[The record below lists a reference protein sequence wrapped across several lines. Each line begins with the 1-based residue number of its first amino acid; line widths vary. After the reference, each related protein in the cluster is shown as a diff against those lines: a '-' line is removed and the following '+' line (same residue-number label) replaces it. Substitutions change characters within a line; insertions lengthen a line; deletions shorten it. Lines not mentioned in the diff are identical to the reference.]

1 MGLCAAIG
9 GGLSSTWLGRTAGR
23 SSGNGRSYGIND
35 VVDFLTHYP
44 GSWPMAPTS
53 AIDYTLPGDDARL
66 RER

>member
-1 MGLCAAIG
+1 MV
-9 GGLSSTWLGRTAGR
+9 STMSLTFWLII
-23 SSGNGRSYGIND
+23 S
-35 VVDFLTHYP
+35 